1 MFGFRVEA
9 QGTKLGLA
17 VEGVQGFVFG
27 FGAFIFTAGR
37 GTIWFQGLRGRRC
50 HDARFLRD
58 LGTPFSGVP
67 C

>member
-27 FGAFIFTAGR
+27 FGAFIFTA
-37 GTIWFQGLRGRRC
+37 
-50 HDARFLRD
+50 
-58 LGTPFSGVP
+58 
-67 C
+67 